1 MHWNPTFV
9 KPGLQLHLLLF
20 QTVLAIA
27 KHLVESGAWHEAPAS
42 NVPYGQEHPIY
53 EIHILSPPH

>member
-1 MHWNPTFV
+1 M